1 LFREIMLKHCDSEFI
16 FAPAFSDRTFSNRR
30 YLSFIASAFSSG
42 RHRFRARLRPE
53 FSRKKHRMKRIELD
67 IVALSHSVTQ
77 SHNYAVVLGER
88 RGQRRLP
95 IVIGSFEAQAIAVA
109 MERMVPNR
117 PLTHD
122 LFKNTLDT
130 FNIQLREVV
139 INNLLDGIFYA
150 RLVCVKNGE
159 VYEIDSRTSDAI
171 AMAVRFDC
179 PIYTYEFILEAAGV
193 VLEEQEEESGA
204 ASPATGS
211 EAKRMPSPKI
221 ESEALETLSVDALQR
236 KLTEVLESEDYE
248 MAARIRDELKRRE
261 QKG

>member
-1 LFREIMLKHCDSEFI
+1 
-16 FAPAFSDRTFSNRR
+16 
-30 YLSFIASAFSSG
+30 
-42 RHRFRARLRPE
+42 
-53 FSRKKHRMKRIELD
+53 MKRIELD

-130 FNIQLREVV
+130 FNIELREVV

-159 VYEIDSRTSDAI
+159 VFEIDSRTSDAI

-179 PIYTYEFILEAAGV
+179 PIYTYDFILEAAGV
-193 VLEEQEEESGA
+193 VLEEQEEEERAGRAQTTAGQPVIDSN
-204 ASPATGS
+204 
-211 EAKRMPSPKI
+211 
-221 ESEALETLSVDALQR
+221 ALETYSAESLQR
-236 KLTEVLESEDYE
+236 RLQEVLEAEDYE
-248 MAARIRDELKRRE
+248 TAAKIRDELKRRE
-261 QKG
+261 QKQ

>member
-1 LFREIMLKHCDSEFI
+1 
-16 FAPAFSDRTFSNRR
+16 
-30 YLSFIASAFSSG
+30 
-42 RHRFRARLRPE
+42 
-53 FSRKKHRMKRIELD
+53 MKRIELD

-130 FNIQLREVV
+130 FNIELREVV

-159 VYEIDSRTSDAI
+159 VFEIDSRTSDAI

-179 PIYTYEFILEAAGV
+179 PIFTYDFILEAAGV
-193 VLEEQEEESGA
+193 VLEEQDEEDSGA
-204 ASPATGS
+204 QSQQPS
-211 EAKRMPSPKI
+211 MPIIVDTST
-221 ESEALETLSVDALQR
+221 LETYSMEALQR
-236 KLTEVLESEDYE
+236 RLQEVLESEDYE
-248 MAARIRDELKRRE
+248 TAAKIRDELKRRE
-261 QKG
+261 QKS

>member
-1 LFREIMLKHCDSEFI
+1 
-16 FAPAFSDRTFSNRR
+16 
-30 YLSFIASAFSSG
+30 
-42 RHRFRARLRPE
+42 
-53 FSRKKHRMKRIELD
+53 MKRIELD

-130 FNIQLREVV
+130 FNIELREVV

-159 VYEIDSRTSDAI
+159 VFEIDSRTSDAI

-179 PIYTYEFILEAAGV
+179 PIYTYDFILEAAGV
-193 VLEEQEEESGA
+193 VLEEQEEEERAGRAQTTAGQPVIDSN
-204 ASPATGS
+204 
-211 EAKRMPSPKI
+211 
-221 ESEALETLSVDALQR
+221 ALETYSAESLQR
-236 KLTEVLESEDYE
+236 RLQEVLDAEDYE
-248 MAARIRDELKRRE
+248 TAAKIRDELKRRE
-261 QKG
+261 QKQ

>member
-1 LFREIMLKHCDSEFI
+1 
-16 FAPAFSDRTFSNRR
+16 
-30 YLSFIASAFSSG
+30 
-42 RHRFRARLRPE
+42 
-53 FSRKKHRMKRIELD
+53 MKRIELD

-130 FNIQLREVV
+130 FNIELREVV

-159 VYEIDSRTSDAI
+159 VFEIDSRTSDAI

-179 PIYTYEFILEAAGV
+179 PIYTYDFILEAAGV
-193 VLEEQEEESGA
+193 VLEDQEQEEGA
-204 ASPATGS
+204 LHAQQASPQILDTS
-211 EAKRMPSPKI
+211 
-221 ESEALETLSVDALQR
+221 TLDTYSMEALQR
-236 KLTEVLESEDYE
+236 RLQEVLEMEDYE
-248 MAARIRDELKRRE
+248 TAAKIRDELKRRE
-261 QKG
+261 QKQ

>member
-1 LFREIMLKHCDSEFI
+1 
-16 FAPAFSDRTFSNRR
+16 
-30 YLSFIASAFSSG
+30 
-42 RHRFRARLRPE
+42 
-53 FSRKKHRMKRIELD
+53 MKRIELD

-122 LFKNTLDT
+122 LFKNTLET
-130 FNIQLREVV
+130 FNIELREVV

-159 VYEIDSRTSDAI
+159 VFEIDSRTSDAI

-179 PIYTYEFILEAAGV
+179 PIFTYDFILEAAGV
-193 VLEEQEEESGA
+193 ILEDQDDDTRKGSSGKA
-204 ASPATGS
+204 PAQVIDTG
-211 EAKRMPSPKI
+211 
-221 ESEALETLSVDALQR
+221 ALDTYPTDTLQR
-236 KLTEVLESEDYE
+236 RLQEVLEAEDYE
-248 MAARIRDELKRRE
+248 TAAKIRDELKNRE
-261 QKG
+261 GKS